1 MKVGGEI
8 SFIFFVGLE
17 TLMFY
22 FIYLCPK
29 ADRYLEVKSSI
40 RIHALLKR

>member
-8 SFIFFVGLE
+8 LFIFFVDLE

-22 FIYLCPK
+22 FIYLYPK
-29 ADRYLEVKSSI
+29 ADR
-40 RIHALLKR
+40 

>member
-8 SFIFFVGLE
+8 LFIFFVDLE

-29 ADRYLEVKSSI
+29 ADR
-40 RIHALLKR
+40 